1 MFSLSKPESAFI
13 EAGVEKGVRNDG
25 RARLDYRS
33 LHLETGVVP
42 TAHGSARV
50 RLDRTHVV
58 VGVKLEVAEP
68 AADAPDRGYIY
79 CSVECSATAS
89 DMFMRQGSQDA
100 NTELTGAM
108 QRFYESCLDLGALAI
123 IPGRS
128 VWAVFIDVEI
138 LDTDGSA
145 LDAASAGV
153 RAAVRT
159 AQVPCI
165 HLVGSTDRDEG
176 RDFEVSPDPI
186 DSTRLPADLVPICV
200 SMTKIGRCFI
210 ADATVQEELCMSA
223 QVSVAVNANGDICGL
238 VKMGSGSLTPAAL
251 SDAIVCAK
259 EIGVQLISRIDAM
272 IA

>member
-1 MFSLSKPESAFI
+1 MGHGRRFHGLRQSSLHWETMFSLSKPESAFI

-200 SMTKIGRCFI
+200 SMTKVAA
-210 ADATVQEELCMSA
+210 ADALFGSSSSDVAGYRLGG
-223 QVSVAVNANGDICGL
+223 VSLRMQPCRKSYACRRKSVL
-238 VKMGSGSLTPAAL
+238 L
-251 SDAIVCAK
+251 
-259 EIGVQLISRIDAM
+259 
-272 IA
+272 